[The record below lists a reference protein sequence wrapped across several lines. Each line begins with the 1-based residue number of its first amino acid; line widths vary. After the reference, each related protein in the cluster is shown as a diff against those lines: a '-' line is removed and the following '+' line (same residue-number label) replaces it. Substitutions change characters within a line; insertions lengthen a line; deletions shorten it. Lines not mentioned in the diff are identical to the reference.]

1 MRTAAGDVMANNAKW
16 CQPLSVWQKHFSQWI
31 EKAEPEELL
40 RFSIFFDLRLVCGDL
55 SLIEPLRLHIES
67 AVRGTP
73 AFLPHFARNA
83 LLFKPPLGPLRAH
96 SHRRLGG

>member
-1 MRTAAGDVMANNAKW
+1 MDREGGAGRTAAF
-16 CQPLSVWQKHFSQWI
+16 L
-31 EKAEPEELL
+31 
-40 RFSIFFDLRLVCGDL
+40 SIFFDLRLVCGDL

-83 LLFKPPLGPLRAH
+83 LLFKPPLGLFGRI
-96 SHRRLGG
+96 LTGGSGGEHPACSI